1 MMMRRSLA
9 FVALVAAAVLACAP
23 AARAAVPSNGNYI
36 VQSDPGTVAGILVG
50 FTLLSILGI
59 GLCCLGEIARGCPGV
74 LAMCFV
80 FVGGWCGACN
90 NVVLWP
96 RAHLSAAPPRI
107 ASRAPACCAP
117 RTSFSF

>member
-1 MMMRRSLA
+1 MLMMRRSLA

-59 GLCCLGEIARGCPGV
+59 GLCCLGEIARGCPVWCPRHVFCFCGRVVWGV
-74 LAMCFV
+74 Q
-80 FVGGWCGACN
+80 
-90 NVVLWP
+90 
-96 RAHLSAAPPRI
+96 
-107 ASRAPACCAP
+107 
-117 RTSFSF
+117 